1 MRTYVLR
8 KAGLGNQTAW
18 YSDALTEATQLG
30 DPALS
35 WQDGSQGW
43 RPGGEDPTWPIFMG
57 TMGAGPTAS
66 LLRAAYL
73 LSILHSVPSWHSLL
87 TEARVFDDINQ
98 VMLPLL
104 KTFYSRGHII
114 KPKFTTMA

>member
-43 RPGGEDPTWPIFMG
+43 RPENSMCVDGE
-57 TMGAGPTAS
+57 
-66 LLRAAYL
+66 AAY
-73 LSILHSVPSWHSLL
+73 
-87 TEARVFDDINQ
+87 A
-98 VMLPLL
+98 
-104 KTFYSRGHII
+104 GHCRSEDGALC
-114 KPKFTTMA
+114 P